1 MHVLT
6 VLTGA
11 WNQHLQFHP
20 EKRNSPHR
28 VVGQSGTSPLE
39 LWLYSRGNPLTSLQ
53 YTALPGGEGPSSG
66 GETGGG
72 CSGEQDTALATRRKF
87 ARFPRGHND
96 GLLEPCCFTARSYVR
111 LKLAVLSM

>member
-1 MHVLT
+1 M
-6 VLTGA
+6 
-11 WNQHLQFHP
+11 
-20 EKRNSPHR
+20 
-28 VVGQSGTSPLE
+28 GQSGTSPLE

-87 ARFPRGHND
+87 ARFPRGRND

-111 LKLAVLSM
+111 LKLAVPYVMIFLKKIAGLKLAVLHIMIRIV